1 MEIKTEVING
11 KRYVCIDDLEE
22 LFIKKDDIIID
33 GFNVTE
39 LSNILKK
46 VSENYGTITEFSENT
61 TSDRTYLSRY
71 INMKLNSPP
80 SPKILRKIAKASKGI
95 TTYKE
100 LMQVCGYLDGIDM

>member
-1 MEIKTEVING
+1 MDIKTEVING

-33 GFNVTE
+33 GFNVTK

-46 VSENYGTITEFSENT
+46 ISKTYSNQTEFSKK
-61 TSDRTYLSRY
+61 SKIGRTYISQY
-71 INMKLNSPP
+71 INIQLKEPP

-100 LMQVCGYLDGIDM
+100 LMQVCGYLDGIDI